1 MKLFLIINTITVVY
15 SFYVNHV
22 FIYYKNRVKLSSAE
36 MNDNNSEKAY
46 KKLLVELSK
55 IKIQQKEREK
65 NKEENK
71 KGLNLTEIRDSINN
85 SSNAILEN
93 LDHLG
98 YLGNDDGNPFWYEY

>member
-1 MKLFLIINTITVVY
+1 MNT
-15 SFYVNHV
+15 V

-36 MNDNNSEKAY
+36 IENNNSDEAY
-46 KKLLVELSK
+46 KKLLVELNK

-65 NKEENK
+65 NKKENK

-85 SSNAILEN
+85 SSNAIFEN

-98 YLGNDDGNPFWYEY
+98 YLDNDDGNPFWYEY